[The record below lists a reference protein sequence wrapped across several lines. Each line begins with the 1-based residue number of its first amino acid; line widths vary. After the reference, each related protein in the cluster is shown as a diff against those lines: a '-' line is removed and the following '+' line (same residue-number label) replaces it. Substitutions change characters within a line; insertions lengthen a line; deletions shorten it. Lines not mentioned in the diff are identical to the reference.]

1 MRLKK
6 RFAAALFVPV
16 LALAGCGGGADA
28 EEEAAAS
35 AEINTEELDSIINE
49 YMEPLKEE
57 VPADSAPIA
66 EDKMV
71 VVIPCT
77 SASEACSRGATSAV
91 EAAEYLGWEARLI
104 DPAGDPEASR
114 QAIDQ
119 AVQLGADGIIFT
131 AAVGDQLDA
140 NLKEAREAGLFL
152 VNSMSPADE
161 QGRFDVEISPDED
174 ASGKMVAAAIAKDSG
189 GEAKVLVTVD
199 RAFSSV
205 QLRHEAFEKWLPEL
219 CEGCEIVETIETQS
233 SQTQSA
239 LPNQV
244 QAALTANPDI
254 NYIWTHTGMIVV
266 ATQATV
272 ERSANGDQVKMATY
286 DGNNANLEYLAA
298 GDKNQ
303 FLDVIKPME
312 HTGYLSIHELNR
324 LFDEGAGDEPTL
336 HAMEKRLVD
345 TESVPELPWT
355 GDTDWK
361 QGFQDLWDAN

>member
-1 MRLKK
+1 MRIKK
-6 RFAAALFVPV
+6 RLAAALFVPV
-16 LALAGCGGGADA
+16 LALAGCGADG
-28 EEEAAAS
+28 EEESAAS

-49 YMEPLKEE
+49 HSQLLKEE
-57 VPADSAPIA
+57 VPAESAPIA

-77 SASEACSRGATSAV
+77 NASEACARGAASAV

-140 NLKEAREAGLFL
+140 NLREAREAGLFL
-152 VNSMSPADE
+152 VNSMSPPDE

-189 GEAKVLVTVD
+189 GEANVLVVVD
-199 RAFSSV
+199 KSFSSV
-205 QLRHEAFEKWLPEL
+205 QARHAAFEKWLPEL
-219 CEGCEIVETIETQS
+219 CEGCSIVETIETQT
-233 SQTQSA
+233 SQIQSG
-239 LPNQV
+239 LPPQV
-244 QAALTANPDI
+244 QAALTANPEID
-254 NYIWTHTGMIVV
+254 YIWSHTGMVVV

-286 DGNNANLEYLAA
+286 DGNNANLEYVAA

-303 FLDVIKPME
+303 FVDVIKPME
-312 HTGYLSIHELNR
+312 HTGYLSVHEMNR
-324 LFDEGAGDEPTL
+324 LIDEGAGDEPTR

-345 TESVPELPWT
+345 SESVPELPWA

-361 QGFQDLWDAN
+361 QGFQDLWDGAK